1 MTRDHVG
8 LLFVSHMRQL
18 VMFFFSLSASAHFT
32 HTIPHVECVL
42 FAVYWDFCLLQSGWQ
57 RWRDDRHFE
66 GQQPL

>member
-1 MTRDHVG
+1 
-8 LLFVSHMRQL
+8 
-18 VMFFFSLSASAHFT
+18 MFFFSLSASAHFT